1 MSEYDELV
9 KLIMDIIDEIIGDDE
24 DASSIMD
31 VNIKTFSG
39 MFDID
44 TERIKELDKIFDGIL
59 SDFSRVD
66 DIIKTIRNIELLSE
80 NEYMYMMFKAG
91 GLFMGN
97 FFVNNF
103 DSMFSN
109 LMNNMTYSARKILNI
124 TDIKR

>member
-9 KLIMDIIDEIIGDDE
+9 KLIMDIIDEVIGNDE
-24 DASSIMD
+24 AASSIMD
-31 VNIKTFSG
+31 INIRTFSG

-97 FFVNNF
+97 FFVNNLG
-103 DSMFSN
+103 SMFSKLIN
-109 LMNNMTYSARKILNI
+109 SMTDGARKMLNI
-124 TDIKR
+124 TV